1 MPVVTETEQELLHR
15 IARRNGFSEKDLEG
29 KSSEHLSY
37 LIAARDKGHF
47 CNSLKDRT
55 FEELQMLLSM
65 NKSDARFWLMAN
77 ALDSRV

>member
-1 MPVVTETEQELLHR
+1 MPAVETEQELLFR

-29 KSSEHLSY
+29 KSSEYLSH

-55 FEELQMLLSM
+55 LEELQALLNMS
-65 NKSDARFWLMAN
+65 KSDARFWLMAK